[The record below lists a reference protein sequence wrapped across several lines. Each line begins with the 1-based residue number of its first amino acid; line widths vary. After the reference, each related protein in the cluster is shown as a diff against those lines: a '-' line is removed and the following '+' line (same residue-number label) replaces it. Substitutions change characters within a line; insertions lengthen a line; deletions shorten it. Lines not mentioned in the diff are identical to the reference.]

1 MSKKDFLQD
10 IKTDSDSMTLTS
22 ILNWIDNNKVS
33 IESQL
38 EECGAILFS
47 NLPVEEE
54 GDFDNFVS
62 AFKYETFT
70 YEESLSN
77 AVRINK
83 TNKVFTAN
91 EAPKEIEIFLHHE
104 MAQTPTYPKN
114 IFFFC

>member
-1 MSKKDFLQD
+1 MSKKDFLQE

-22 ILNWIDNNKVS
+22 TLNWIDSNKVS
-33 IESQL
+33 IESKL
-38 EECGAILFS
+38 EECGALLFN

-104 MAQTPTYPKN
+104 MAQTPT
-114 IFFFC
+114 